1 MFQKLKIVVGMA
13 LVLGLML
20 AGCVSVEGPAA
31 DGGDA
36 AASSGDSAMD
46 SGESVLIIIP
56 AEISGAGAVPGNNW
70 ADGAKLAV
78 EDINAGGG
86 ILGNMVEYEVL
97 DTQTDPEVSKS
108 VIAKG
113 LDQNPAAIMGAVY
126 SSSTIVN
133 MVESER
139 AEVPQWVGSEAAS
152 ITQQGHQYIFRTS
165 SGQSGSLPKMA
176 NYLVEEG
183 VESVVVVY
191 ANTEFGQGGRAAA
204 VENFVDRGIEVV
216 AEISTEQQQAD
227 FAPEV
232 LQALDSGAQAIFSYL
247 TEEESARL
255 LKELEKQGSELPV
268 YGEAVLLS
276 QGVLDLAGSSANGAR
291 GHVNLSAQADVA
303 GIQEFAAK
311 FEEVYGYVPDHN
323 GLKGYIGVHVFKE
336 MAERTGGFDGP
347 TIAEGLHCSL
357 ITVEDEPGVLM
368 DLAYDEKGDIDR
380 ATFLV
385 EVQDGEQVII
395 GNLPRLMNT
404 CADS

>member
-1 MFQKLKIVVGMA
+1 MFQKSKFLI
-13 LVLGLML
+13 GLFMILTLAL
-20 AGCVSVEGPAA
+20 AGCVTVEGPAA
-31 DGGDA
+31 DAGGDA
-36 AASSGDSAMD
+36 AADGAMD

-56 AEISGAGAVPGNNW
+56 AEISGGGAVPGNNW
-70 ADGAKLAV
+70 ADGAKMAV

-86 ILGNMVEYEVL
+86 ILDHTVEYEVL

-139 AEVPQWVGSEAAS
+139 AQVPQWVGSEAAS
-152 ITQQGHQYIFRTS
+152 ITQQGHQFIFRTS

-176 NYLVEEG
+176 NYLVDEG
-183 VESVVVVY
+183 VESVVVIY

-204 VENFVDRGIEVV
+204 VENFIDRGIEVV

-276 QGVLDLAGSSANGAR
+276 QGVLESSRFFGQRRAWSRKSFCTGR
-291 GHVNLSAQADVA
+291 CVGHSRV
-303 GIQEFAAK
+303 
-311 FEEVYGYVPDHN
+311 
-323 GLKGYIGVHVFKE
+323 
-336 MAERTGGFDGP
+336 R
-347 TIAEGLHCSL
+347 
-357 ITVEDEPGVLM
+357 
-368 DLAYDEKGDIDR
+368 R
-380 ATFLV
+380 
-385 EVQDGEQVII
+385 QV
-395 GNLPRLMNT
+395 
-404 CADS
+404 

>member
-1 MFQKLKIVVGMA
+1 MIQKSKFLMA
-13 LVLGLML
+13 LTLVMALLL
-20 AGCVSVEGPAA
+20 AGCVTVEDTGADAPAA
-31 DGGDA
+31 GGDEM
-36 AASSGDSAMD
+36 SAD
-46 SGESVLIIIP
+46 SVLMIIP

-70 ADGAKLAV
+70 ADGAKMAI

-86 ILGNMVEYEVL
+86 IMDHMVEFEIL

-113 LDQNPAAIMGAVY
+113 LDQGPGVIIGPVY

-133 MVESER
+133 MVEAER
-139 AEVPQWVGSEAAS
+139 ASVPQFVGSEAAS
-152 ITQQGHQYIFRTS
+152 ITQQGNQFIFRTS

-183 VESVVVVY
+183 VESVVVIY
-191 ANTEFGQGGRAAA
+191 ANTEFGQGGRDAA
-204 VENFVDRGIEVV
+204 VSNFIERGIEVV

-232 LQALDSGAQAIFSYL
+232 LQALDSGAQGIFSYL

-255 LKELEKQGSELPV
+255 LKELEKQGAELPV

-276 QGVLDLAGSSANGAR
+276 QAVIDLAGSASNGVR
-291 GHVNLSAQADVA
+291 GHVNLSAQADIPA
-303 GIQEFAAK
+303 IQEFAAK
-311 FEEVYGYVPDHN
+311 FEEAYGYVPDHN
-323 GLKGYIGVHVFKE
+323 GLKGYIGVYVYKE
-336 MAERTGGFDGP
+336 MAERTEGFDG
-347 TIAEGLHCSL
+347 TAIAEALHCSL
-357 ITVEDEPGVLM
+357 ITTDDEPGVLM

-385 EVQDGEQVII
+385 EVQDAEQVII
-395 GNLPRLMNT
+395 GNLARLMNT